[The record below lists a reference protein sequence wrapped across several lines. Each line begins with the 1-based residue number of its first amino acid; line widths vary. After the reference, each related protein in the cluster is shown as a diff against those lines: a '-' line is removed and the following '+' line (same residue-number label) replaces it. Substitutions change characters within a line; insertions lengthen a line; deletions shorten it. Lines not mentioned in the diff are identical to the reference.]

1 MIGMKG
7 GTLAAPQPPFRNI
20 LTYPS
25 LRAAHTPPQVLELDI
40 DQYQFQG
47 GRGAE
52 ERRYEMPYDVE
63 VEVEAAIMEVAVA
76 WGIRTDTVAPIV
88 DEYGAALVRAA
99 LAQVQDEMANGY
111 AVQKPFG
118 YMVSLLRKGVIQAA
132 AVSDVKG
139 QADADVL
146 YERYHRGKK
155 YCPCCNPEPMS
166 EQEWAELR
174 GKL

>member
-1 MIGMKG
+1 
-7 GTLAAPQPPFRNI
+7 
-20 LTYPS
+20 
-25 LRAAHTPPQVLELDI
+25 
-40 DQYQFQG
+40 
-47 GRGAE
+47 
-52 ERRYEMPYDVE
+52 MPYDVE

-146 YERYHRGKK
+146 YERYHRGRALSGKG
-155 YCPCCNPEPMS
+155 PCVCCW
-166 EQEWAELR
+166 QQ
-174 GKL
+174 GVV